1 MGRPRPFAFVVTLPR
16 RRGINPQFIDPYDV
30 PTLVSQQ
37 QESAFMA
44 QRILIAVVVIGLMSL
59 SVLA

>member
-1 MGRPRPFAFVVTLPR
+1 
-16 RRGINPQFIDPYDV
+16 
-30 PTLVSQQ
+30 VSYQR
-37 QESAFMA
+37 ESIHMA